1 MVALLSLAGIPGM
14 APVIQSAHANPA
26 SSNASPG
33 ASGLAWQATTSFP
46 LSDTFVSCSGYGGDV
61 YCLADDQVHY
71 AAISSTG
78 VGTWSN
84 STPYPGTA
92 SYYPPACAA
101 SAGYIYCVGGTNG
114 SPTSVTDAVYYAAL
128 SASGVGKWA
137 QTTDYPTRI
146 FSASCFASGGYLYC
160 VGGEETIGAV
170 LIASVYYAPISSSGV
185 GSWKATTQYPIQI
198 DDTNCVTSNGSAYCT
213 GGVEN
218 VQGQGPTGATYYATV
233 SPSGGLGAWAPTT
246 TYPGGVQP
254 GACVAAAGDV
264 YCMGGSI
271 QTGNVDDVNYAP
283 ISSTG
288 IGAWTPTTS
297 YPSGAGYP
305 NYDGCV
311 ASGSYVY
318 CVGSNSKG
326 GPSTPVYYAEVSAAT
341 SSSTSQLMVSAQ
353 DLSGHA
359 LEGYT
364 AVLNQ
369 SGTMIVATGYTPATF
384 NLVDGQAYTVG
395 VDGYGS
401 CRFVHWLDTGST
413 VAIRP
418 ITVTNDTQITAVI
431 DCSATTTNSS
441 SSSSSS
447 TRSSSSSSA
456 SSAVSSSSS
465 ISTSS
470 SSRSASSST
479 TTSSSARL
487 STTSHSNDSTSI
499 VKVPP
504 PPTTTSTSSP
514 SASRSVA
521 TATTSKTLD
530 SSSVES
536 GAGGN
541 TTTVGNSST
550 MDTTK
555 TTAGTPSQDSS
566 AAIGLVG
573 IIALVAAGIVVIGA
587 AIGLLVRK
595 R

>member
-1 MVALLSLAGIPGM
+1 VVLPIIALLSLAGVLGVVP
-14 APVIQSAHANPA
+14 AIQSAHANPA
-26 SSNASPG
+26 SSNAAPG
-33 ASGLAWQATTSFP
+33 GSGLTWQATTGFP
-46 LSDTFVSCSGYGGDV
+46 LNGTFVSCSGYGGYV

-71 AAISSTG
+71 ASISSTG

-114 SPTSVTDAVYYAAL
+114 NPSSVTDAVYYAPL
-128 SASGVGKWA
+128 SSSGVGKWA

-160 VGGEETIGAV
+160 VGGEETIGAILV
-170 LIASVYYAPISSSGV
+170 ASVYYAPISSSGV
-185 GSWKATTQYPIQI
+185 GGWTATTQYPIQI

-213 GGVEN
+213 GGVES
-218 VQGQGPTGATYYATV
+218 VQGQSPTSATYYATV

-246 TYPGGVQP
+246 DYPGGVQP
-254 GACVAAAGDV
+254 GACVAAAGDI
-264 YCMGGSI
+264 YCMGGSVRA
-271 QTGNVDDVNYAP
+271 GNVDDVNYATM
-283 ISSTG
+283 SSTG
-288 IGAWTPTTS
+288 IGAWTSTTS

-318 CVGSNSKG
+318 CVGSNSEG
-326 GPSTPVYYAEVSAAT
+326 GPSTPVYYAEVSAASST
-341 SSSTSQLMVSAQ
+341 SSTSSTSSSSSTSQLMVSAQ

-369 SGTMIVATGYTPATF
+369 SGTTVVATGYTPATF
-384 NLVDGQAYTVG
+384 NLVDGQAYAVG

-401 CRFVHWLDTGST
+401 CRFDHWLATGST
-413 VAIRP
+413 VAIQP
-418 ITVTNDTQITAVI
+418 ISITNDTQITAVFN
-431 DCSATTTNSS
+431 CSATTTSS

-447 TRSSSSSSA
+447 SA
-456 SSAVSSSSS
+456 SSSSS

-470 SSRSASSST
+470 SSRSSSSSTRVSSST
-479 TTSSSARL
+479 TVSS
-487 STTSHSNDSTSI
+487 TSHSNDSTT
-499 VKVPP
+499 VVNVP
-504 PPTTTSTSSP
+504 PPTTSASSS
-514 SASRSVA
+514 SASRSL
-521 TATTSKTLD
+521 TTTTSKTLD
-530 SSSVES
+530 SSSLAT
-536 GAGGN
+536 GTRN
-541 TTTVGNSST
+541 TTTTAGGSST
-550 MDTTK
+550 TDT
-555 TTAGTPSQDSS
+555 ATPADTQSQDSP
-566 AAIGLVG
+566 ATTGLVG

-587 AIGLLVRK
+587 AIALSVRK